1 MCAAHLRRS
10 SNDKVIES
18 TRSSARDPNCS
29 LSTSGS
35 AEASRQVR
43 RPSAI
48 SHMGRCSLPPLFT
61 PCATT
66 QPPAGVFLTAPT
78 PACCD
83 VDIEP
88 ASDRGSVQR
97 RPTDRPTALC
107 VTIILELDAPQGH
120 SRRTTHQLTL
130 PRPPR
135 PFSTTPMQ
143 RIWGIRCDRAY
154 S

>member
-1 MCAAHLRRS
+1 MAAPRQAGRCASPALSVTWVAAACRRYSPRARPPSHPRACFSQRRHLL
-10 SNDKVIES
+10 VV
-18 TRSSARDPNCS
+18 T
-29 LSTSGS
+29 STSS
-35 AEASRQVR
+35 ER
-43 RPSAI
+43 
-48 SHMGRCSLPPLFT
+48 
-61 PCATT
+61 
-66 QPPAGVFLTAPT
+66 
-78 PACCD
+78 
-83 VDIEP
+83 